1 MQWPKPLNVNHRT
14 SEIQVVLQGILKLES
29 SIAYIPITMF
39 NSVQSPKSIR
49 ILSHLPRIPRSVLI
63 MMISYGII
71 VHLQIS
77 RLSQLDRKANQPLT
91 KTEYLR
97 EAQQTQASLKLLAR
111 LPAFGFDNLVADWSF
126 LNFLQYFGDDQAR
139 PRTGYRITPDF
150 FQVIVDRDPR
160 FLGMYPYLSA
170 SISLYGGQP
179 QQTVRLLQQGINAI
193 PPAMQSEAYFLWQ
206 AKATDELLFLG
217 LTQDAQRSYEMAAS
231 WASQSSGPQMQAI
244 AARSRQTAQFLA
256 TNPDSRRARVG
267 SWYNIL
273 TNAID
278 DPTRQF
284 AAKQIQA
291 LGGTIIQKNGAFQ
304 VKLPQSD

>member
-1 MQWPKPLNVNHRT
+1 MT
-14 SEIQVVLQGILKLES
+14 
-29 SIAYIPITMF
+29 
-39 NSVQSPKSIR
+39 NSVKLPTSSR
-49 ILSHLPRIPRSVLI
+49 ILSRWHQIVLPVLI
-63 MMISYGII
+63 IVLSYSSI
-71 VHLQIS
+71 VNLQLNRLWKLEAKAS
-77 RLSQLDRKANQPLT
+77 QQYSKAEYLLEEKRTQSGLKLLSQLPTL
-91 KTEYLR
+91 
-97 EAQQTQASLKLLAR
+97 
-111 LPAFGFDNLVADWSF
+111 GFANLVADWSF

-139 PRTGYRITPDF
+139 GKIGYRITPDF

-179 QQTVRLLQQGINAI
+179 QQTVRLLQQGINTI
-193 PPAMQSEAYFLWQ
+193 PPAMQSDAYFLWH
-206 AKATDELLFLG
+206 AKAADELLFLG
-217 LTQDAQRSYEMAAS
+217 RTQDARRSYEMAAS
-231 WASQSSGPQMQAI
+231 WASQSSDPQMQAI

-278 DPTRQF
+278 DRTRQY

-291 LGGTIIQKNGAFQ
+291 LGGEIVQHNGAFQ
-304 VKLPQSD
+304 VKLPKAD

>member
-1 MQWPKPLNVNHRT
+1 
-14 SEIQVVLQGILKLES
+14 
-29 SIAYIPITMF
+29 MF
-39 NSVQSPKSIR
+39 NSVQLPKAIR
-49 ILSHLPRIPRSVLI
+49 TLSDWPRIAASVLI
-63 MMISYGII
+63 IMISYGIV
-71 VHLQIS
+71 VHLQIN

-91 KTEYLR
+91 KVEYLR
-97 EAQQTQASLKLLAR
+97 EEQQTQASLKLLAK
-111 LPAFGFDNLVADWSF
+111 LPSFGLDNLIANWSF

-139 PRTGYRITPDF
+139 PKTGYRITPDF

-160 FLGMYPYLSA
+160 FLEMYPYLSA
-170 SISLYGGQP
+170 SVSLYGGQP
-179 QQTVRLLQQGINAI
+179 QQTVRLLQQGINGI

-217 LTQDAQRSYEMAAS
+217 RNQDARRSYEMAAA
-231 WASQSSGPQMQAI
+231 WVSQSSDPQMQAI

-284 AAKQIQA
+284 AAKQIKA
-291 LGGTIIQKNGAFQ
+291 LGGEIIQQNGVFQ
-304 VKLPQSD
+304 VKLPQAD

>member
-1 MQWPKPLNVNHRT
+1 MKNLIKLITPASILT
-14 SEIQVVLQGILKLES
+14 IGLVL
-29 SIAYIPITMF
+29 
-39 NSVQSPKSIR
+39 V
-49 ILSHLPRIPRSVLI
+49 
-63 MMISYGII
+63 SYGTI
-71 VHLQIS
+71 VQLQLS

-91 KTEYLR
+91 KAEYLR
-97 EAQQTQASLKLLAR
+97 EEQQIQASLKVLAKM
-111 LPAFGFDNLVADWSF
+111 PTFGFDNLVANWSF

-139 PRTGYRITPDF
+139 PKTGYRITPDF

-170 SISLYGGQP
+170 SVTLYGGQP
-179 QQTVRLLQQGINAI
+179 QQTVRLLQQGINAM
-193 PPAMQSEAYFLWQ
+193 PPAMQPEAYFLWQ

-217 LTQDAQRSYEMAAS
+217 RNQDARRSYEMAAS
-231 WASQSSGPQMQAI
+231 WASQSQDPQMQAI
-244 AARSRQTAQFLA
+244 AQRSRQTAQFLA

-278 DPTRQF
+278 NPTRQF
-284 AAKQIQA
+284 AAKQIMA
-291 LGGTIIQKNGAFQ
+291 LGGVITTRGNEIQ

>member
-1 MQWPKPLNVNHRT
+1 
-14 SEIQVVLQGILKLES
+14 
-29 SIAYIPITMF
+29 MF
-39 NSVQSPKSIR
+39 NSVESPKSIR
-49 ILSHLPRIPRSVLI
+49 ILSHGPRIAGSVLI

-71 VHLQIS
+71 VHLQVG
-77 RLSQLDRKANQPLT
+77 RLSKLDRKANQPLT
-91 KTEYLR
+91 KAEYLR
-97 EAQQTQASLKLLAR
+97 EAQQAQASLKLLAK
-111 LPAFGFDNLVADWSF
+111 LPSFGFDNLVADWSF

-139 PRTGYRITPDF
+139 PKTGYRITPDF

-160 FLGMYPYLSA
+160 FLAMYPYLSA
-170 SISLYGGQP
+170 SVSLYGGQP

-193 PPAMQSEAYFLWQ
+193 PPAMQPEAYFLWQ

-217 LTQDAQRSYEMAAS
+217 RTQDAQRSYEMAAS
-231 WASQSSGPQMQAI
+231 WASQSRDPQMVAI
-244 AARSRQTAQFLA
+244 AARSRETAQFLA

-278 DPTRQF
+278 DRTRQF

-304 VKLPQSD
+304 VKLPRSD

>member
-1 MQWPKPLNVNHRT
+1 MTN
-14 SEIQVVLQGILKLES
+14 
-29 SIAYIPITMF
+29 PIKFTALT
-39 NSVQSPKSIR
+39 SIR
-49 ILSHLPRIPRSVLI
+49 TQWLQLFLTLGLVS
-63 MMISYGII
+63 ISYGTI
-71 VHLQIS
+71 VQLQLS
-77 RLSQLDRKANQPLT
+77 RLSQLDRRANQPLT
-91 KTEYLR
+91 KAEYLR
-97 EAQQTQASLKLLAR
+97 EEQQVQSSLRVLAKL
-111 LPAFGFDNLVADWSF
+111 PTFGFDNLVANWSF

-139 PRTGYRITPDF
+139 PKTGYRITPDF
-150 FQVIVDRDPR
+150 FKVIVDRDPR
-160 FLGMYPYLSA
+160 FLAMYPYLSA
-170 SISLYGGQP
+170 SVTLYGGQP

-193 PPAMQSEAYFLWQ
+193 PLAIQPEAYFLWQ

-217 LTQDAQRSYEMAAS
+217 RTQDARRSYEMAAS
-231 WASQSSGPQMQAI
+231 WASQSKDPQMQAI

>member
-1 MQWPKPLNVNHRT
+1 
-14 SEIQVVLQGILKLES
+14 
-29 SIAYIPITMF
+29 MF

-49 ILSHLPRIPRSVLI
+49 VLSHWPRIAGSVLI

-91 KTEYLR
+91 KAEYLR
-97 EAQQTQASLKLLAR
+97 EAQQTQASLKILAR

-139 PRTGYRITPDF
+139 PKTGYRITPDF

-217 LTQDAQRSYEMAAS
+217 RNQDARRSYEMAAS
-231 WASQSSGPQMQAI
+231 WASQSKDPQMQEI
-244 AARSRQTAQFLA
+244 AARSLETAKFLA

-284 AAKQIQA
+284 AAKQIKA

>member
-1 MQWPKPLNVNHRT
+1 MTNLV
-14 SEIQVVLQGILKLES
+14 KLT
-29 SIAYIPITMF
+29 APA
-39 NSVQSPKSIR
+39 
-49 ILSHLPRIPRSVLI
+49 SVLSRWTPLFLTTAI
-63 MMISYGII
+63 VLLSYSTII
-71 VHLQIS
+71 HLQLS
-77 RLSQLDRKANQPLT
+77 RLSQLDRKANQPLS
-91 KTEYLR
+91 KAEYLR
-97 EAQQTQASLKLLAR
+97 EQQQTQTSLKLLAK
-111 LPAFGFDNLVADWSF
+111 LPTFGFDNLVANWSF

-139 PRTGYRITPDF
+139 PKTGYRITPAF

-160 FLGMYPYLSA
+160 FLAMYPYLSA
-170 SISLYGGQP
+170 SVSLYGGQP

-217 LTQDAQRSYEMAAS
+217 KTQDARHSYQMAAS
-231 WASQSSGPQMQAI
+231 WSSQSNTHQMQAI
-244 AARSRQTAQFLA
+244 AQRSRQTAQFLA

-291 LGGTIIQKNGAFQ
+291 LGGKIIQSNGAFQ
-304 VKLPQSD
+304 VKLPQAD

>member
-1 MQWPKPLNVNHRT
+1 MTNPIKLTAPASTLSRWTPLFLTVA
-14 SEIQVVLQGILKLES
+14 IVLL
-29 SIAYIPITMF
+29 
-39 NSVQSPKSIR
+39 
-49 ILSHLPRIPRSVLI
+49 
-63 MMISYGII
+63 SYGTIA
-71 VHLQIS
+71 HLQLS

-91 KTEYLR
+91 KAEYLR
-97 EAQQTQASLKLLAR
+97 EEQQTQTSLKLLAK
-111 LPAFGFDNLVADWSF
+111 LPTFGFENLVANWSF

-139 PRTGYRITPDF
+139 PKTGYRITPDF

-160 FLGMYPYLSA
+160 FLAMYPYLSA

-193 PPAMQSEAYFLWQ
+193 PPAMQPDAYFLWQ

-217 LTQDAQRSYEMAAS
+217 KTQDARHSYEMAAS
-231 WASQSSGPQMQAI
+231 WASQSKDPQMQAI
-244 AARSRQTAQFLA
+244 ATRSLQTAQFLA
-256 TNPDSRRARVG
+256 SNPDSRRARVG

-291 LGGTIIQKNGAFQ
+291 LGGKIINQNGAFQ
-304 VKLPQSD
+304 VKMPNTD

>member
-1 MQWPKPLNVNHRT
+1 LTAPASILTRWPQLLLT
-14 SEIQVVLQGILKLES
+14 LGLIL
-29 SIAYIPITMF
+29 
-39 NSVQSPKSIR
+39 
-49 ILSHLPRIPRSVLI
+49 
-63 MMISYGII
+63 ISYGT
-71 VHLQIS
+71 VAQLQLS
-77 RLSQLDRKANQPLT
+77 RLSQLDRRANQPLT
-91 KTEYLR
+91 KAEYLR
-97 EAQQTQASLKLLAR
+97 EEQQTQASLKILAKM
-111 LPAFGFDNLVADWSF
+111 PTFGFNNLVANWSF

-139 PRTGYRITPDF
+139 PKTGYRITPSF

-160 FLGMYPYLSA
+160 FLAMYPYLSA
-170 SISLYGGQP
+170 SVTLYGGQP

-217 LTQDAQRSYEMAAS
+217 RNQDAQRSYEMAAS
-231 WASQSSGPQMQAI
+231 WASQSKDPQMQAI

-284 AAKQIQA
+284 AAKQIKA

>member
-1 MQWPKPLNVNHRT
+1 M
-14 SEIQVVLQGILKLES
+14 S
-29 SIAYIPITMF
+29 
-39 NSVQSPKSIR
+39 NSVK
-49 ILSHLPRIPRSVLI
+49 LSTLSCFLSSWPQLVLPTLIIVL
-63 MMISYGII
+63 SYGTI
-71 VHLQIS
+71 VQLQIN
-77 RLSQLDRKANQPLT
+77 RLSQLDHKASQSRS
-91 KTEYLR
+91 KTEYLY
-97 EAQQTQASLKLLAR
+97 EEQQTQASLKLLSN
-111 LPAFGFDNLVADWSF
+111 LPTIGFDNLVADWSF

-139 PRTGYRITPDF
+139 PKTGYRITPDF
-150 FQVIVDRDPR
+150 FKVIVDRDPR
-160 FLGMYPYLSA
+160 FLAMYPYLSA
-170 SISLYGGQP
+170 SVSLYGGQP

-217 LTQDAQRSYEMAAS
+217 KTQDARYSYEMAAS
-231 WASQSSGPQMQAI
+231 WASQSNDPQMQAI
-244 AARSRQTAQFLA
+244 AQRSRQTAQFLA

-291 LGGTIIQKNGAFQ
+291 LGGKIIQRNGAFQ
-304 VKLPQSD
+304 VKLPDAD